1 MGLFNI
7 FKKKAK
13 NNYAIPET
21 YVSQI
26 NYKGILIEIDS
37 NIDESKEH
45 LYEDYSVLKKEGI
58 EKIIKDQFIP
68 WIKGDEFKDKN
79 DNLIYEGL
87 KIYRIDYYYDDVNF
101 DVINVHHSDIQKSG
115 KVGTFTFAFESGNE
129 YTADMLESVA
139 MEIYVYKG
147 EIIKIDRYIV

>member
-13 NNYAIPET
+13 NNYAISET

-87 KIYRIDYYYDDVNF
+87 KIYRIVYYYDDVNF
-101 DVINVHHSDIQKSG
+101 
-115 KVGTFTFAFESGNE
+115 
-129 YTADMLESVA
+129 
-139 MEIYVYKG
+139 
-147 EIIKIDRYIV
+147 